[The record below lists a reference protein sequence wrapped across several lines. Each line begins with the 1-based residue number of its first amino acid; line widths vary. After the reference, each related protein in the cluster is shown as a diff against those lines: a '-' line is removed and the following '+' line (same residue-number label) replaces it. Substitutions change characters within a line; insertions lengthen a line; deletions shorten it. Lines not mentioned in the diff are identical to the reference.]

1 MLKHALLTALLVT
14 AASALGATLA
24 QINERPQTLMAAYD
38 GKDVAMKETEEFKK
52 RQVGHM

>member
-14 AASALGATLA
+14 VASALGATLA

-38 GKDVAMKETEEFKK
+38 GKDTAMKEIEEFKK
-52 RQVGHM
+52 RQAGHM